1 MAKTVVPLIYE
12 KMKIQI
18 MNDVPK
24 VDFLSFTIDGWI
36 THHNILSFYSL
47 TAHCINSEFNSMTAV
62 LQLKKMTGSHAE
74 RSIEQKTSL
83 TLFFIRNQKCNAS
96 NLTEDQYLLAETL
109 ILVLKHFEA
118 TTLEMSENRASVSQ
132 IVPIIVLMEA
142 YLAYASEN
150 AGLISRNI
158 KMEQYNSHP
167 NIDNNI
173 LHSQEFRLN
182 FSESVGGDW
191 KTLGRRLNIGDNCLD
206 MIDKDNNK
214 TNEKAYSMLT
224 SWIQMNK
231 NPRLEELKTALN
243 NMQRLDLIRKI
254 DEFTKT
260 SNLPESSTRFSANK
274 DISEICT
281 ALKSQY
287 LTNYGKI
294 YEIQPP
300 LKLPANV
307 DLMHKFVDLSIVD
320 AAIPQI
326 DTVYSVERK
335 KFLEKQ
341 LRYTPIPYSE
351 IFMKEKSVIFISGIA
366 GIGKT
371 WLLRKCLLD
380 WSNDQIWKNVKLVFY
395 LECRRLNQY
404 QNISNIN
411 ELLNVFYKDI
421 INDFSIGNHPALFII
436 DGLDEFKYLNEIIN
450 PSSSYNYPI
459 VNALK
464 EIQKY
469 KYVLAGRVYAIDQY
483 QNISTTHS
491 DKLTIQIMGF
501 NENGINNYI
510 ENNVLEERK
519 GAVKATLKESPV
531 AKSMSSVPFYLSSM
545 CKIISVS
552 KNVDKNSFSTLTD
565 LYANIF
571 LYFLQKHIIKSN
583 ELIYQIMEKDCN
595 KKYVLNV
602 CKIAYQ
608 LFVENKVIF
617 SKEDIQAFII
627 DFDENKDNF
636 FGFIERI
643 ETNLGYYYQFAHLTI
658 MEFCASVYAYNCLS
672 SEEIMADKRL
682 QSCLSMICGLTN
694 KSQNSL
700 LKFLVNLNPLKH
712 SSEESLFLFS
722 ILDRLLKLSRQS
734 DDENDYQSENK
745 NEYQLKLKPKTYY
758 VNLFIECFYESQSS
772 FTDKIKFI
780 VDERKWSIWIN
791 NGKTSY
797 ETSCEN
803 YFVNHYIK
811 SGRKLSLLLVVNK
824 NILSDEEKILIIQ
837 CSTNVCDVYFR
848 CPIKFEGWKPKDK
861 IERLWIEISRYLIT
875 KKDFEENFLPWI
887 NLCEE
892 LRLNLHDDIDF
903 IEEICEW
910 IRCLNVKWLS
920 IFYRRKYFKNLDEL
934 KNFITQKNV

>member
-1 MAKTVVPLIYE
+1 
-12 KMKIQI
+12 
-18 MNDVPK
+18 
-24 VDFLSFTIDGWI
+24 
-36 THHNILSFYSL
+36 
-47 TAHCINSEFNSMTAV
+47 
-62 LQLKKMTGSHAE
+62 
-74 RSIEQKTSL
+74 
-83 TLFFIRNQKCNAS
+83 
-96 NLTEDQYLLAETL
+96 
-109 ILVLKHFEA
+109 
-118 TTLEMSENRASVSQ
+118 
-132 IVPIIVLMEA
+132 ME
-142 YLAYASEN
+142 E
-150 AGLISRNI
+150 
-158 KMEQYNSHP
+158 YNSHP

-224 SWIQMNK
+224 TWIQMNK
-231 NPRLEELKTALN
+231 NPTLEELKTALN

-281 ALKSQY
+281 ALKSHY

-294 YEIQPP
+294 NEIQPP
-300 LKLPANV
+300 LKSSANV
-307 DLMHKFVDLSIVD
+307 DLMHKFIDLCIVD
-320 AAIPQI
+320 AVNTQI
-326 DTVYSVERK
+326 DAVYRVERK

-351 IFMKEKSVIFISGIA
+351 IFMKEKSVTLISGIA

-411 ELLNVFYKDI
+411 ELLNIFYKDI

-436 DGLDEFKYLNEIIN
+436 DGLDEFKYLNELIN
-450 PSSSYNYPI
+450 PSSSYNDPI

-483 QNISTTHS
+483 QNISTEHS

-519 GAVKATLKESPV
+519 GAVKATLKESSI

-545 CKIISVS
+545 CKIISDA
-552 KNVDKNSFSTLTD
+552 KNVDKNSFLTMTD

-595 KKYVLNV
+595 KKYVLNI

-636 FGFIERI
+636 LGFIERI

-672 SEEIMADKRL
+672 SKEIMAEKRL
-682 QSCLSMICGLTN
+682 ESCLSMICGLTN

-700 LKFLVNLNPLKH
+700 LKFLVNLNPSKSLFSKLISFFNLN
-712 SSEESLFLFS
+712 SSKKAYEDPLFLFS
-722 ILDRLLKLSRQS
+722 ILGKSLIFCCIIISQFRLRYK
-734 DDENDYQSENK
+734 NDN
-745 NEYQLKLKPKTYY
+745 
-758 VNLFIECFYESQSS
+758 
-772 FTDKIKFI
+772 D
-780 VDERKWSIWIN
+780 
-791 NGKTSY
+791 
-797 ETSCEN
+797 
-803 YFVNHYIK
+803 
-811 SGRKLSLLLVVNK
+811 LVVNH
-824 NILSDEEKILIIQ
+824 LS
-837 CSTNVCDVYFR
+837 
-848 CPIKFEGWKPKDK
+848 PP
-861 IERLWIEISRYLIT
+861 
-875 KKDFEENFLPWI
+875 
-887 NLCEE
+887 E
-892 LRLNLHDDIDF
+892 LRLMKGAMNYIFKTINKFADPILLKIEILLKPLAVAFRLLDNLARSCFGVNIRSTFAKDI
-903 IEEICEW
+903 
-910 IRCLNVKWLS
+910 RL
-920 IFYRRKYFKNLDEL
+920 FKNYYSILVEDYEMTVTVKLHIIFQLVGPFCKDKDIGLCFFSEQAGEAAHYSFL
-934 KNFITQKNV
+934 KEAWERFKVSDNHQKYAKYLKEDVDIQTKVNHSHQVVLPVLFNTLVLNNTGC